1 MITQQQRDLRN
12 AIVKH
17 ATEANLDLNTTTYSL
32 IVALGSV
39 IEGVPI
45 EKALGSPGSW
55 GYGTPIGDA
64 LLAYLQ
70 SRP

>member
-17 ATEANLDLNTTTYSL
+17 ATQVNPELDQTTAAL
-32 IVALGSV
+32 IRVLGSV
-39 IEGVPI
+39 IEGIPI
-45 EKALGSPGSW
+45 ERAMGAPGDW

-64 LLAYLQ
+64 VLEWIK
-70 SRP
+70 SR